1 MEGRAPPPKKTQPPK
16 KSPKPDNS
24 NFKGQPQWI
33 FSRYIYLEMAKN
45 TCGLANDATVPE
57 VKLDLSDDELA
68 EAAVRRE
75 AMYQRAT
82 LAL

>member
-1 MEGRAPPPKKTQPPK
+1 
-16 KSPKPDNS
+16 
-24 NFKGQPQWI
+24 
-33 FSRYIYLEMAKN
+33 MAKN

>member
-1 MEGRAPPPKKTQPPK
+1 MDRDDEAARHALFTTAQARVAEL
-16 KSPKPDNS
+16 
-24 NFKGQPQWI
+24 I
-33 FSRYIYLEMAKN
+33 
-45 TCGLANDATVPE
+45 
-57 VKLDLSDDELA
+57 SDDELA